1 MPPKTNTL
9 ASSSN
14 NNSSKTLITNPIAD
28 DASDVNINDDDSL
41 VINVE
46 ATKTLKVVLLNKY
59 LRERDKLKL
68 FLL

>member
-1 MPPKTNTL
+1 MLLKTNTL

-14 NNSSKTLITNPIAD
+14 NNSIKTLITNPIVD
-28 DASDVNINDDDSL
+28 DASNVDIDDDSL

-59 LRERDKLKL
+59 LRERDKLKS

>member
-1 MPPKTNTL
+1 MPLKTNTL

-14 NNSSKTLITNPIAD
+14 NNSIKTLITNPIID
-28 DASDVNINDDDSL
+28 DASDVDIDDDDSL

-46 ATKTLKVVLLNKY
+46 ATKTLKVALLNKY
-59 LRERDKLKL
+59 LGERDKLKS

>member
-1 MPPKTNTL
+1 MPLKTNTL

-14 NNSSKTLITNPIAD
+14 NNSIKTLITNPIAD
-28 DASDVNINDDDSL
+28 DASDVNIDDDSL

-46 ATKTLKVVLLNKY
+46 ATKTLKVVLPDKY
-59 LRERDKLKL
+59 LGERDKLKL

>member
-1 MPPKTNTL
+1 MPLKTNTI

-14 NNSSKTLITNPIAD
+14 NNNIKTLITNPIAD
-28 DASDVNINDDDSL
+28 DASDVNIDDDSL

-46 ATKTLKVVLLNKY
+46 ATETLKVALLNKY
-59 LRERDKLKL
+59 LGERDKLKL

>member
-1 MPPKTNTL
+1 MPLKTNTL

-14 NNSSKTLITNPIAD
+14 NNSIKTLITNPIID
-28 DASDVNINDDDSL
+28 DASDVNIDDDSL

-46 ATKTLKVVLLNKY
+46 ATETLKVALPNKY